1 MGYDWGDKSVA
12 NVQYSCLSFTLGLME
27 IQDYS
32 GLPETPQM
40 LPPPPGS
47 FIDREELI
55 QHVGE
60 FAISQGYVVTIKQ
73 SKKERVVILGCDR
86 GGVYRN
92 RRKSVDEASG
102 EHIRKRKT
110 GSRLTNCPFECV
122 GKKDD
127 GLWVLNIKNGSHNH
141 EPLTD
146 ISEHPAARRFT
157 ETEVLLV
164 KEMTEAGL
172 KPRQIL
178 KRLRQ
183 SNPELLSTPKHVYNI
198 KAKLRQ
204 GNITVKRFKT
214 LRPQTSAVGNL
225 HLPSTSEPSWRQ
237 RYPPRVPNLIGGRFV
252 DSQSSASVD
261 IINPATQQ
269 VVSQVPFTT
278 TEEFK
283 AAIFAAKRAF
293 PSWRNTL
300 VTTRQRIM
308 FKLQELIRRDID
320 KLAFNIT
327 TEQGKTLKDAYSEV
341 LRGLE
346 VLEHACGMAGLQVG
360 EFASNI
366 PNGIDTYSIREPL
379 GVCAGICSFNF
390 PAMIPLWMFPFAVA
404 CGNTFILK
412 PSEKAPGS
420 QSYLS
425 SVASQKRGI
434 PVNCNSHIPLCCG
447 LGPSIILAELALEA
461 GLPNGVLNVVH
472 GTNASRYLYARASAN
487 GKRIQSNSGAK
498 SSAIVM
504 PDANMDTTLNALFA
518 AGFGA
523 AGQREDKLVERAKS
537 LKINAGTEPD
547 ADLGPMISKQAKEH
561 ICRLIENGI
570 DSGATL
576 ALDGRNIV
584 VPRYELGNF
593 VGPTILSDIREDM
606 ECYKEQI
613 FGPVLL
619 CMEVDS
625 LDDAIN
631 IVNRNKCGNGASIFT
646 ASIAAA
652 RKFQTEIVAGQV
664 GINVPVAAPL
674 PFFSF
679 TGSKASFAGD
689 LNFSGKAGVE
699 FYTQVKTVT
708 QQWKDFDISN
718 GMCLENGGFLEFPN
732 SYEPQQTLPTSDGSE
747 QTLANSDGSQQS
759 LPTSDGSQQTF
770 PNSDGSQQMQN
781 AQSLPPFEILRK
793 IMLQFSLRRARALR
807 SLSPQIFALSN
818 SCLSTAAEQ
827 SWKHRS
833 PPRVPNLIGGSFVD
847 SQSSEFIDVIN
858 PATQDVVSQV
868 PLTTNEELKAAVS
881 AAKQAFPSWRNTPI
895 TTRQRIMFKLQELM
909 RRDTDKLAAN
919 ITLEQ
924 GKTLKDAQGDVFR
937 GLEVVEHACGMATL
951 QMGEFVPNVS
961 NGIDTYSLR
970 EPLGVCA
977 GICPFNF
984 PAMVPLWM
992 FPVAVTCGNT
1002 FILKP
1007 SEKDPG
1013 ASILLAELAKEAGLP
1028 DGVLN
1033 IVHGTNDIVN
1043 AICDDDEIKAIS
1055 FVGSN
1060 TAGMHIY
1067 ARASAKGKRVQS
1079 NMGAKNHG
1087 IVMPDANMDATLNA
1101 LVAAGFGAAGQRC
1114 MALST
1119 VVFVGS
1125 SKSWEDKLV
1134 ERAKALIVSAGTDPR
1149 ADLGPVI
1156 SKQAK
1161 ERICRLIQSGVDN
1174 GAKLLLDGR
1183 NIVVPGYEHGNF
1195 IGPTILS
1202 DVTADME
1209 CYKEEI
1215 FGPVLLC
1222 LQADSLEEAINLV
1235 NRNKYGNGA
1244 SIFTTSGVVAR
1255 KFQTEIEAGQVGIN
1269 VPIPV
1274 PLPFFSF
1281 TGSKASFAGDL
1292 NFYGKGGVHF
1302 YTQVKTV
1309 TQQWKDLPS
1318 GSGVS
1323 LAMPTSQKS

>member
-1 MGYDWGDKSVA
+1 
-12 NVQYSCLSFTLGLME
+12 
-27 IQDYS
+27 
-32 GLPETPQM
+32 
-40 LPPPPGS
+40 
-47 FIDREELI
+47 
-55 QHVGE
+55 
-60 FAISQGYVVTIKQ
+60 
-73 SKKERVVILGCDR
+73 
-86 GGVYRN
+86 
-92 RRKSVDEASG
+92 
-102 EHIRKRKT
+102 
-110 GSRLTNCPFECV
+110 
-122 GKKDD
+122 
-127 GLWVLNIKNGSHNH
+127 
-141 EPLTD
+141 
-146 ISEHPAARRFT
+146 
-157 ETEVLLV
+157 
-164 KEMTEAGL
+164 
-172 KPRQIL
+172 
-178 KRLRQ
+178 
-183 SNPELLSTPKHVYNI
+183 
-198 KAKLRQ
+198 
-204 GNITVKRFKT
+204 
-214 LRPQTSAVGNL
+214 
-225 HLPSTSEPSWRQ
+225 
-237 RYPPRVPNLIGGRFV
+237 
-252 DSQSSASVD
+252 
-261 IINPATQQ
+261 
-269 VVSQVPFTT
+269 
-278 TEEFK
+278 
-283 AAIFAAKRAF
+283 
-293 PSWRNTL
+293 
-300 VTTRQRIM
+300 
-308 FKLQELIRRDID
+308 
-320 KLAFNIT
+320 
-327 TEQGKTLKDAYSEV
+327 
-341 LRGLE
+341 
-346 VLEHACGMAGLQVG
+346 
-360 EFASNI
+360 
-366 PNGIDTYSIREPL
+366 
-379 GVCAGICSFNF
+379 
-390 PAMIPLWMFPFAVA
+390 
-404 CGNTFILK
+404 
-412 PSEKAPGS
+412 
-420 QSYLS
+420 
-425 SVASQKRGI
+425 
-434 PVNCNSHIPLCCG
+434 
-447 LGPSIILAELALEA
+447 
-461 GLPNGVLNVVH
+461 
-472 GTNASRYLYARASAN
+472 
-487 GKRIQSNSGAK
+487 
-498 SSAIVM
+498 
-504 PDANMDTTLNALFA
+504 
-518 AGFGA
+518 
-523 AGQREDKLVERAKS
+523 
-537 LKINAGTEPD
+537 
-547 ADLGPMISKQAKEH
+547 
-561 ICRLIENGI
+561 
-570 DSGATL
+570 
-576 ALDGRNIV
+576 
-584 VPRYELGNF
+584 
-593 VGPTILSDIREDM
+593 
-606 ECYKEQI
+606 
-613 FGPVLL
+613 
-619 CMEVDS
+619 
-625 LDDAIN
+625 
-631 IVNRNKCGNGASIFT
+631 
-646 ASIAAA
+646 
-652 RKFQTEIVAGQV
+652 
-664 GINVPVAAPL
+664 
-674 PFFSF
+674 
-679 TGSKASFAGD
+679 
-689 LNFSGKAGVE
+689 
-699 FYTQVKTVT
+699 
-708 QQWKDFDISN
+708 
-718 GMCLENGGFLEFPN
+718 
-732 SYEPQQTLPTSDGSE
+732 
-747 QTLANSDGSQQS
+747 
-759 LPTSDGSQQTF
+759 
-770 PNSDGSQQMQN
+770 
-781 AQSLPPFEILRK
+781 
-793 IMLQFSLRRARALR
+793 MLQFSLRRARALR

-818 SCLSTAAEQ
+818 SCLSTAAEP

-868 PLTTNEELKAAVS
+868 PLTTNEEFKAAVS

-951 QMGEFVPNVS
+951 QMGEFVPSVS

-1134 ERAKALIVSAGTDPR
+1134 ERAKALKVSAGTDPG

-1202 DVTADME
+1202 NVTADME

-1222 LQADSLEEAINLV
+1222 LQADSLEEAINFV

-1309 TQQWKDLPS
+1309 TQQWKDSPS